1 MNVET
6 VGPLR
11 LRRWDVVVMVWV
23 GVWLVAVLLT
33 WKELWQLT
41 ALSDSDVDSGNA
53 LSSAAKAL
61 QDVSQTPFV
70 GGRLRDLGDQVSVT
84 AAGVVQ
90 SGQTADSSIRRLS
103 VLIAAAVALG
113 PIGAVLVAYLPFR
126 RLWKRQGEL
135 TRDPGRGGGVL

>member
-11 LRRWDVVVMVWV
+11 VRRWDVVVILWV
-23 GVWLVAVLLT
+23 GVWLVAGLLT
-33 WKELWQLT
+33 WNELWQLT
-41 ALSDSDVDSGNA
+41 ALSDSVVDSGNA
-53 LSSAAKAL
+53 LSSAGKAL

-90 SGQTADSSIRRLS
+90 SGETADRSIRRLS

-113 PIGAVLVAYLPFR
+113 PIGAVLVAYLPSR